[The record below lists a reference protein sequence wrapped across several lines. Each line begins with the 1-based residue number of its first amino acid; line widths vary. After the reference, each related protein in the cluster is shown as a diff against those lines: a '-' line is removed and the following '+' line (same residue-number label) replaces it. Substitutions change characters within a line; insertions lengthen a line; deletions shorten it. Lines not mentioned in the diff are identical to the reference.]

1 MHPAAALSRADPRPG
16 ARRAGHLGQMAAL
29 GSYIAHVHAG
39 LSLRNVARLL
49 DCTPSTVLRRVRRIE
64 ARRDDPLFD
73 EALECLASEA
83 DHFDT
88 FRLPDRKDKATM
100 FDRSHTS
107 DVHKPRRDEALIHR
121 EALRVLRRLDEP
133 EALLAIAPGM
143 DKGAVL
149 RPDGSGGHQRTA
161 VVARDVVHVFALR
174 EWIARDGGAKVACYR
189 LTAPGRTALKRL
201 RAEAAQARRKDD
213 GGNAFGEAHRDW
225 DTREMPG
232 IAEGARRTLQVNTAE
247 SPLGILARRRDKD
260 GKPFLTPEM
269 VLAGER
275 LREDFELAQLGP
287 RITQN
292 WDRFLTVG
300 GAASGPREG
309 AGSGAMAARA
319 RLAEAM
325 AELGPG
331 LSDVAMRC
339 CCFLEG
345 LEAAEQ
351 RLGWSAR
358 SGKIVLRIALLRL
371 ARHYEQRHGTLRPM
385 IG

>member
-1 MHPAAALSRADPRPG
+1 MHPAAAPSCADSTPG
-16 ARRAGHLGQMAAL
+16 ARRAGRGGQMTAL
-29 GSYIAHVHAG
+29 GAYLAHVHGG
-39 LSLRNVARLL
+39 LSLRRVAQML

-73 EALECLASEA
+73 EALECLAIDGGAFE
-83 DHFDT
+83 T
-88 FRLPDRKDKATM
+88 FRLSDRKDKANM
-100 FDRSHTS
+100 FDRSQS
-107 DVHKPRRDEALIHR
+107 PEAQKQRRDEALIHR

-133 EALLAIAPGM
+133 DALLAIAPGM

-149 RPDGSGGHQRTA
+149 RPDGAGGHQRTA
-161 VVARDVVHVFALR
+161 VVGRDVVHVFALR

-189 LTAPGRTALKRL
+189 LTGPGRAALKRL
-201 RAEAAQARRKDD
+201 RAEAAQTRRKHEEA
-213 GGNAFGEAHRDW
+213 NTFGEAHRDW
-225 DTREMPG
+225 GSREMLETPQG
-232 IAEGARRTLQVNTAE
+232 GRRTLQVNTAE
-247 SPLGILARRRDKD
+247 SPLGILARRKDKD

-287 RITQN
+287 RVTQN

-300 GAASGPREG
+300 GASSGPREG
-309 AGSGAMAARA
+309 AGGGAMAARA

-371 ARHYEQRHGTLRPM
+371 ARHYEQRHGTLRPK